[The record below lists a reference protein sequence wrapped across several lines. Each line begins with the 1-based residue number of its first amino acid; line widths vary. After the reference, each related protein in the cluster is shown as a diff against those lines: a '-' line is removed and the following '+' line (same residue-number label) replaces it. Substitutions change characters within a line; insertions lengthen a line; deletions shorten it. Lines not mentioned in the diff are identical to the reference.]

1 MGKVMEYSISQLCY
15 RLEGVLCKQNC
26 VDTTFLSKDGGPS
39 LKHSI
44 NTPVHLLEPGYHL
57 KKGTQ

>member
-1 MGKVMEYSISQLCY
+1 MEYSISQLCY